1 MAPWAR
7 DRQQLLHKTA
17 RLQSRFANF
26 FSIFAGRMA
35 RIQACHQQ
43 IAIEQHTRKN
53 VIEIVRNSPR

>member
-7 DRQQLLHKTA
+7 DRQQLLYKTA
-17 RLQSRFANF
+17 RLEGRFSNF
-26 FSIFAGRMA
+26 FSIFAGRME

-53 VIEIVRNSPR
+53 VVEIMRNSGR